1 MTDKR
6 IKRSTIEASEW
17 FALAQDGELS
27 LAERQRFDEWLR
39 ESPAHVEEYLELAG
53 LWDEMAD
60 IGKLRNVDFDALLA
74 GTDNVVSLPD
84 VQDVAPGTVQE
95 VAPTIER
102 RDLKSWVWAAAIVLA
117 VTAIWWAVLSGGPAN
132 AVVATAVGE
141 QRSLALDDGSVV
153 SLNTRSSIRVR
164 LTPTERRAELLQGEA
179 LFDISR
185 DEDRPFVV
193 VAGSTEVRVLGTTFN
208 VYRSED
214 ETATVTVLEGR
225 VAVMRRTP
233 DGSWPAAAE
242 GAASVEHDRPREDG
256 AVARI
261 ELTGGEQVS
270 VDRKGSAE
278 EPRPA
283 NVEKTIAWT
292 ERRLIFEGTALV
304 DVLAEFNR
312 YNTRTLRVED
322 PELAAIRLN
331 GVFESHDPDSLLQFL
346 ERSQGVQVLERGTQ
360 RLLIWTPR

>member
-27 LAERQRFDEWLR
+27 LAERQGFDEWLR

-74 GTDNVVSLPD
+74 ETDNVVPLSD
-84 VQDVAPGTVQE
+84 VQDLAPGTGQE
-95 VAPTIER
+95 VAPTGKR
-102 RDLKSWVWAAAIVLA
+102 FTWWVWAAAIVLT
-117 VTAIWWAVLSGGPAN
+117 VTATWWAVLSGGPAN
-132 AVVATAVGE
+132 VVVATAVGE

-164 LTPTERRAELLQGEA
+164 LTATERRAELLQGEA

-185 DEDRPFVV
+185 DEDRPFIV

-208 VYRSED
+208 VYRPD
-214 ETATVTVLEGR
+214 DRTATVTVLEGR
-225 VAVMRRTP
+225 VAVMRRAPNTP
-233 DGSWPAAAE
+233 LATGGQ
-242 GAASVEHDRPREDG
+242 GAASVERGPIRGDG
-256 AVARI
+256 GVSGI
-261 ELTGGEQVS
+261 ELIEGQQVS
-270 VDRKGSAE
+270 VDAVKAAV
-278 EPRPA
+278 EPEQA
-283 NVEKTIAWT
+283 NVEKVIAWT

-312 YNTRTLRVED
+312 YNTRTLRVVD

-331 GVFESHDPDSLLQFL
+331 GVFESHDPDSLLQYL
-346 ERSQGVQVLERGTQ
+346 ERSQGIEVREHGTQ
-360 RLLIWTPR
+360 RLLVFGPR